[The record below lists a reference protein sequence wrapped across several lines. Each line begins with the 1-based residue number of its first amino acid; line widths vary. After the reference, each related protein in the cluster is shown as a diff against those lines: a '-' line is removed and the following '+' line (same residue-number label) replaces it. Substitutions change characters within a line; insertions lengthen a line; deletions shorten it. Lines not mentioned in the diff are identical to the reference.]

1 MGKPRSDLD
10 QHARNEKKLLIKNA
24 IKKIQHAFLPNPEHA
39 MCENTQRNGQRQR
52 SVSISHINTQWSA
65 VSQCITV
72 TYQYA
77 MVSVSGPS
85 VYQ

>member
-39 MCENTQRNGQRQR
+39 MCEYATQW
-52 SVSISHINTQWSA
+52 SASAVSQYITYQYAIQWSA
-65 VSQCITV
+65 VSQCIRNGMDN
-72 TYQYA
+72 A
-77 MVSVSGPS
+77 DAAA
-85 VYQ
+85 